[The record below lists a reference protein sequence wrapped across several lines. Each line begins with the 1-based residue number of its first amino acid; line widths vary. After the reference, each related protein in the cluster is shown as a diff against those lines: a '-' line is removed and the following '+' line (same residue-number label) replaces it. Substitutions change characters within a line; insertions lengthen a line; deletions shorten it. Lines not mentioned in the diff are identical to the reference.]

1 MRSQAGQV
9 LPLAVVCLF
18 VCALFL
24 YFAVSSGQLVDE
36 KIRTTNAAD
45 AAAYSAATVEARALN
60 FAAYANRAIIANQ
73 VALAQA
79 LSVASW
85 TDYFADLWLN
95 LDHATE
101 RLGDL
106 VPPDDLVRWSQLQAT
121 LVGEAYATAYGGVDP
136 RDIAQYVN
144 LAAGAIITASDLAS
158 RGLQLSAAA
167 VRQSLRG
174 AEIPGSGARQ
184 LVLAQEAARISE
196 PSATVAIVPVSHEFD
211 SLVKSYSSN
220 ERSRLVEVTRR
231 SLDDFSRQR
240 QWTLRNLL
248 GFLDSKRMER
258 SGGTDLRDPDHWV
271 ANDGL
276 LYHASGGL
284 FSGATDDTLATG
296 FASVGGAPVSLS
308 GSDEYYLPALFSG
321 LPAIDDVRDTGATDP
336 RAGISTYVTRP
347 FHAGVG
353 TGAGVAA
360 GGVGPGGRLAVF
372 DAAVPGRSVAALS
385 RAELFF
391 ERPDAR
397 ADGRQEYGSTF
408 DPYWRV
414 RLVAP
419 VALDRAYAAARQ
431 DGVLLP

>member
-1 MRSQAGQV
+1 MRRQAGQV
-9 LPLAVVCLF
+9 LPLAVACLF

-36 KIRTTNAAD
+36 KIRITNAAD

-60 FAAYANRAIIANQ
+60 FTALANRAIVANQ

-106 VPPDDLVRWSQLQAT
+106 IPPDDLLRWSQLQAT

-144 LAAGAIITASDLAS
+144 LASGAIITASDLAS
-158 RGLQLSAAA
+158 RGLQLAEQT
-167 VRQSLRG
+167 VRQSVRG
-174 AEIPGSGARQ
+174 SEVPGSGARQ

-196 PSATVAIVPVSHEFD
+196 PAAEVNIVPVSHGFD
-211 SLVKSYSSN
+211 RLVKTWSGD
-220 ERSRLVEVTRR
+220 ERSRLADVTRR
-231 SLDDFSRQR
+231 SLDDFSRR
-240 QWTLRNLL
+240 REWTLHNLL
-248 GFLDSKRMER
+248 GFLDSKRLER
-258 SGGTDLRDPDHWV
+258 TGGTDLPDPDHWV
-271 ANDGL
+271 ANDQL

-284 FSGATDDTLATG
+284 FSGATDDLLASG
-296 FASVGGAPVSLS
+296 LASVGGAPLSVS
-308 GSDEYYLPALFSG
+308 GSAEYYLPALFTG
-321 LPAIDDVRDTGATDP
+321 LPSIEGIRDTGAADP
-336 RAGISTYVTRP
+336 RSGISVYAARP
-347 FHAGVG
+347 PHAG
-353 TGAGVAA
+353 TARS
-360 GGVGPGGRLAVF
+360 GVGPGGRLAVF
-372 DAAVPGRSVAALS
+372 DAAVPGGRMAALA
-385 RAELFF
+385 RAEVFF

-397 ADGRQEYGSTF
+397 ADGREEQGSTF
-408 DPYWRV
+408 APYWRP

-419 VALDRAYAAARQ
+419 VASDETYVAVRQ
-431 DGVLLP
+431 GGVLLP

>member
-1 MRSQAGQV
+1 MRSQRGQV

-36 KIRTTNAAD
+36 KIRITNAAD

-60 FAAYANRAIIANQ
+60 FAAFANRAIIANQ

-95 LDHATE
+95 LDHVTE

-106 VPPDDLVRWSQLQAT
+106 VPPDDLVRWSELQAT

-144 LAAGAIITASDLAS
+144 VAAGAIITASDLAS
-158 RGLQLSAAA
+158 RGLQLSETL
-167 VRQSLRG
+167 VRESLRG
-174 AEIPGSGARQ
+174 AEVEDSGARQ
-184 LVLAQEAARISE
+184 AALAREAARISE
-196 PSATVAIVPVSHEFD
+196 PEAAVSIVPLSHEFD
-211 SLVKSYSSN
+211 RLVKSYDGD
-220 ERSRLVEVTRR
+220 ERSRLADVTRR

-248 GFLDSKRMER
+248 GFLDSRRMER
-258 SGGTDLRDPDHWV
+258 TGGTDLRDPDHWV
-271 ANDGL
+271 ASDML
-276 LYHASGGL
+276 TYHASGGL
-284 FSGATDDTLATG
+284 FSGSTDDTLATG
-296 FASVGGAPVSLS
+296 FASVGGAPLSTS

-321 LPAIDDVRDTGATDP
+321 LPAIQDVRDTTSTDP
-336 RAGISTYVTRP
+336 KAGISAYVSKPRN
-347 FHAGVG
+347 VG
-353 TGAGVAA
+353 PGR
-360 GGVGPGGRLAVF
+360 VGPGGRLAVF
-372 DAAVPGRSVAALS
+372 DGAVPGKGVAALA
-385 RAELFF
+385 RAEVFF

-397 ADGRQEYGSTF
+397 ADGREERGSTF

-414 RLVAP
+414 RLIAP
-419 VALDRAYAAARQ
+419 VGLDEAYAAGRQ
-431 DGVLLP
+431 GGVLLP